1 MPRRLFIVAQDSPD
15 LAGYLRERFESEV
28 EVLLDRRRGE
38 RRRLDVSAVSD
49 RRRGDRRSRPEID
62 KEVRLTSYAFVLLP

>member
-1 MPRRLFIVAQDSPD
+1 MPRRLFIVAHDNPD

-38 RRRLDVSAVSD
+38 RRRAEASAAED
-49 RRRGDRRSRPEID
+49 RRRSDRRSRPEID

>member
-1 MPRRLFIVAQDSPD
+1 MTRRFFIVARNNPD

-28 EVLLDRRRGE
+28 EVLIDRRHGE
-38 RRRLDVSAVSD
+38 RRRADGQVSLE

-62 KEVRLTSYAFVLLP
+62 KEVRLTSYAFVRVP